1 MNLNYYE
8 PGELVVG
15 MLSIINLETID
26 TITGL
31 SLMIV

>member
-8 PGELVVG
+8 PGVVVG
-15 MLSIINLETID
+15 MLSIINLETTD